1 MVENP
6 SVQLPEGNGLDCRP
20 MRLAVINGGHF
31 HITRVS
37 QNWQLALI
45 LGHFGGSEYKEINPN
60 KMRQGD
66 KLVPHII

>member
-1 MVENP
+1 M
-6 SVQLPEGNGLDCRP
+6 QLPEGNGVDCRP
-20 MRLAVINGGHF
+20 MRLAVMNGGHF

-45 LGHFGGSEYKEINPN
+45 LGHVGGSENKEINTN

-66 KLVPHII
+66 KLVLHIN